1 MYKGNFEAWGKIGR
15 AEGFRGVFTG
25 WSPTFFGYSVSVT
38 FVMHCN
44 TALTSYLRLKVLS
57 NMEVMSFSRNSTP
70 IWPERTELIA
80 TRLQSTSPPVLLPSL
95 LPILPCVRLR
105 LSRSGCRQ
113 PSHRSPLGHSAV
125 SLPSPAKKAR
135 LGKSSPTV
143 RVSCFRLWRSCC
155 RPQAKVRQLVQ
166 RALPSLGPSN
176 PVHDDEVC
184 VLRDDRRSNL
194 WLPSRSEI
202 RLR

>member
-1 MYKGNFEAWGKIGR
+1 MEPYVLRVLRKCHLR
-15 AEGFRGVFTG
+15 YVL
-25 WSPTFFGYSVSVT
+25 Y
-38 FVMHCN
+38 

-57 NMEVMSFSRNSTP
+57 NMEAMSFSRSSTP

-80 TRLQSTSPPVLLPSL
+80 TRLRSTSPLVLLLSS

-105 LSRSGCRQ
+105 LSRSGCRP

-125 SLPSPAKKAR
+125 SLLSPAKKAR
-135 LGKSSPTV
+135 LGKSDPNA
-143 RVSCFRLWRSCC
+143 RVTCFRSWRSCF
-155 RPQAKVRQLVQ
+155 RPQAKTRQLVQ

-176 PVHDDEVC
+176 PVHDDEVRI
-184 VLRDDRRSNL
+184 LRDDRRSNL
-194 WLPSRSEI
+194 WLPSWSEI